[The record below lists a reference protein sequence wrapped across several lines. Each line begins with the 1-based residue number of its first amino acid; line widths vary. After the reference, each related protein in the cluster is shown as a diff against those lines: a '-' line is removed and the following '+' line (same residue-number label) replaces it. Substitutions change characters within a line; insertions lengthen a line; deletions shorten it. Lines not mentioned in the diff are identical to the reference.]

1 MSEELYKEKYTELDI
16 YSYKTKKGTK
26 YRVKVYIG
34 KDYKGNPV
42 RKGKAWNSLQ
52 EARIERAKLQGGKYT
67 GEITPSSFVTNQDK
81 LSVLIDYW
89 LENNQHLPKNSLKR
103 FNLYLGRLK
112 NDMGKIRADAFT
124 KPVFIKYMR
133 DVFEKGVRNPSRVKK
148 HLEHKNFVGDQYSP
162 SSKHNHIQA
171 IKTFFRD
178 IVAEGLLSSNP
189 TDGTTGILAPF
200 DPNYQS
206 RRENSYL
213 IPEQQKALI
222 TFYTANNLSTRKK
235 SKTPDPSNVVLAYLA
250 TLLYTG
256 MRPQEALDLK
266 WKDIDFVNSTIFV
279 QRGKTPTARRKIPM
293 FTSHY
298 PIIKKFYDH
307 RKNGDYFFLTDPE
320 EFIFTHIV
328 ITKRQGHISK
338 YVGTRLTQDYIR
350 NRFQPFLQA
359 IGEEGNGDLYM
370 LRHTHASLLIN
381 VGASL
386 DQIMQRM
393 GHKNINTT
401 IKNYGHWYDYKQEEL
416 IEKAEQELKL
426 TSDSLSESMS
436 EFMQTNNN

>member
-1 MSEELYKEKYTELDI
+1 MEIENNNRQIVEDETIEIKLNDVQRQKDQ
-16 YSYKTKKGTK
+16 KTKKGTK

-178 IVAEGLLSSNP
+178 IVAEGRIQ
-189 TDGTTGILAPF
+189 IL
-200 DPNYQS
+200 
-206 RRENSYL
+206 
-213 IPEQQKALI
+213 
-222 TFYTANNLSTRKK
+222 
-235 SKTPDPSNVVLAYLA
+235 
-250 TLLYTG
+250 
-256 MRPQEALDLK
+256 
-266 WKDIDFVNSTIFV
+266 
-279 QRGKTPTARRKIPM
+279 
-293 FTSHY
+293 
-298 PIIKKFYDH
+298 
-307 RKNGDYFFLTDPE
+307 
-320 EFIFTHIV
+320 
-328 ITKRQGHISK
+328 
-338 YVGTRLTQDYIR
+338 
-350 NRFQPFLQA
+350 
-359 IGEEGNGDLYM
+359 
-370 LRHTHASLLIN
+370 
-381 VGASL
+381 
-386 DQIMQRM
+386 
-393 GHKNINTT
+393 
-401 IKNYGHWYDYKQEEL
+401 
-416 IEKAEQELKL
+416 
-426 TSDSLSESMS
+426 
-436 EFMQTNNN
+436 

>member
-34 KDYKGNPV
+34 KDYKGNV
-42 RKGKAWNSLQ
+42 IRKGQAWDTLQ
-52 EARIERAKLQGGKYT
+52 EARIERAKLQDAKYT
-67 GEITPSSFVTNQDK
+67 GQVNPSSFVSNRDR
-81 LSVLIDYW
+81 LSVLIDHW
-89 LENNQHLPKNSLKR
+89 LENNQHLPNNSLKG
-103 FNLYLGRLK
+103 FNQYLGRLK
-112 NDMGKIRADAFT
+112 AEMGKVRADAFT

-133 DVFEKGVRNPSRVKK
+133 EVFNEGVRKPNRVKE
-148 HLEHKNFVGDQYSP
+148 HLEHRNSVGDEYTS
-162 SSKHNHIQA
+162 SSKQKHIQA

-178 IVAEGLLSSNP
+178 MVAEGLLSSNP
-189 TDGTTGILAPF
+189 TDGTTGILAPSN
-200 DPNYQS
+200 PNYES
-206 RRENSYL
+206 RRANSFL

-222 TFYTANNLSTRKK
+222 AFYTANNLSTRRN
-235 SKTPDPSNVVLAYLA
+235 KTPDPSNPVLAYLA

-279 QRGKTPTARRKIPM
+279 QKGKNAMARRKIPM

-298 PIIKKFYDH
+298 PIMKQFYDQ
-307 RKNGDYFFLTDPE
+307 RKNGDYFFLVDPE
-320 EFIFTHIV
+320 AYVFTHIV
-328 ITKRQGHISK
+328 ITKQEGHISK
-338 YVGTRLTQDYIR
+338 HMGGRFSHHYTRS
-350 NRFQPFLQA
+350 RFQPFLKA
-359 IGEEGNGDLYM
+359 IGEDGNGDMYM

-401 IKNYGHWYDYKQEEL
+401 IRNYGHWYDYKQEEL
-416 IEKAEQELKL
+416 IKKAEEELTL
-426 TSDSLSESMS
+426 ASDSLSEWMS
-436 EFMQTNNN
+436 EFMQTDGN